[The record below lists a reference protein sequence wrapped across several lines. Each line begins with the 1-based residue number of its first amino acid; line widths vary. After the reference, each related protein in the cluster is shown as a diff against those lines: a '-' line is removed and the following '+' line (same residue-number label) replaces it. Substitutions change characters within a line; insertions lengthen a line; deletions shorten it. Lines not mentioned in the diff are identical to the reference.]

1 MIGKDQ
7 EQGGKSSL
15 TFDAILTEMNQHGGF
30 VRSVLAT
37 SEGLTIAS
45 APENPDNELASAMVA
60 LLQQVGAETQDYL
73 GMTPVDEVTI
83 RTEDHVHLVCRRI
96 QSGSDWICLCALV
109 PAGAYYRRAT
119 NRAVRR
125 ISQLIDN

>member
-1 MIGKDQ
+1 MQ
-7 EQGGKSSL
+7 
-15 TFDAILTEMNQHGGF
+15 
-30 VRSVLAT
+30 
-37 SEGLTIAS
+37 
-45 APENPDNELASAMVA
+45 PDHELASAMIA
-60 LLQQVGAETQDYL
+60 LLQQVGEETQDNL
-73 GMTPVDEVTI
+73 NLASVDEVTI
-83 RTEDHVHLVCRRI
+83 RTEDRMHLVCRRI